1 MRRQRGLRGF
11 SGASWAALAL
21 LSCVA
26 NSAWADSYK
35 CENEERVVRRDRHCL
50 PGERELEVTHTRDL
64 HPVRPPPQSAPSAAQ
79 AAAAPGA
86 ISRVQTPPG
95 SPPGSAAVVAAS
107 GVIGATGVIT
117 AAEASSPEPA
127 WSMPALSDPP
137 QKHLDNLQKFAA
149 YCQTCA
155 MGEFNAPSCREFWT
169 WSMMAAIAIVMLV
182 LVQILRRLVREQK
195 AINEHKRWLAAQA
208 AVADADTMKQ
218 HTWEGDAALEVEG
231 TQEEIAEAIRHAAK
245 PRPQT

>member
-1 MRRQRGLRGF
+1 MRRQRGLRR
-11 SGASWAALAL
+11 SGDASWAALAL
-21 LSCVA
+21 LLFAA
-26 NSAWADSYK
+26 NGAWADYYK
-35 CENEERVVRRDRHCL
+35 CENEERVVRRDRPCL
-50 PGERELEVTHTRDL
+50 PGERQLEVTRTRDL
-64 HPVRPPPQSAPSAAQ
+64 RAVRPPPQSAPSAAQ
-79 AAAAPGA
+79 AAAAPAA

-95 SPPGSAAVVAAS
+95 SPPASHATAAAS

-117 AAEASSPEPA
+117 AAEASAPEPA

-155 MGEFNAPSCREFWT
+155 MGEFNAPSCRDFWT
-169 WSMMAAIAIVMLV
+169 WSMVAAIAIVMLV

-195 AINEHKRWLAAQA
+195 AINVHKRWLVAQA

-231 TQEEIAEAIRHAAK
+231 TQEEIAEAIRNAAK